1 VRADIRVGRMIE
13 ITASERTQLLHLAT
27 EMRAL
32 ARSAHPGWLL
42 AYADHHKR
50 AHEIFRAIIARS
62 HDSDA

>member
-1 VRADIRVGRMIE
+1 MIE
-13 ITASERTQLLHLAT
+13 ITRDERAQLLLHAA

-32 ARSAHPGWLL
+32 ARAGAPGWLL

-62 HDSDA
+62 HSDSDA